1 MKTRKIQTK
10 ISRLK
15 EIVQQKVQRKTWRK
29 VNRTKI
35 ENDQEIE
42 GKIQYCSWCFNFP
55 KRLELYHIF
64 EEN

>member
-1 MKTRKIQTK
+1 MLPVKARKIKTK

-15 EIVQQKVQRKTWRK
+15 EIVQQKVQHKTWRK

-42 GKIQYCSWCFNFP
+42 GKIQYCFWCFNFP
-55 KRLELYHIF
+55 KR
-64 EEN
+64 